1 MKNSPL
7 PVSSSSFK
15 VPPLSEP
22 IDHVFDFLMKLYFYL
37 GFTGYL
43 PYFLI
48 QSLRFFPLNGNTNTL
63 TIIVIIIGGELLIF
77 FLMDIFG
84 MQSNFLDRISR
95 LIPLIMVLLGAIA
108 MIWQFILITSSGWV
122 AAYFMILFLG
132 IFNLLTFGI
141 LGWFFIRQEY
151 GLTRQNLS
159 PSMHDSMICLLIS
172 GILFFFEFFL
182 PGALFIGIS
191 ISFVAYPFI
200 IMIWGRP
207 KVIPQVKSRKLI
219 NPYKRATFSN
229 FIIDMIKASA
239 ILITILVVLY
249 DGSAILYPIDSVNGD
264 LAWLRNLA
272 IVSFF
277 AALGMYLYSK
287 FGYRFHGLFTTFLLY
302 LLTLAHFIIVIVF
315 DLHVWW
321 VIAPINGFTLA
332 GVYFFIEQKIFK
344 SENVRIMSGS
354 YYTLIF
360 LIIVVAILLRVDPET
375 DKLIDYGRLLVSSVG
390 IAYLMGYIRDA
401 PNTNL
406 ISSQS

>member
-1 MKNSPL
+1 MPL
-7 PVSSSSFK
+7 PSPSSK
-15 VPPLSEP
+15 VPQSTVPL
-22 IDHVFDFLMKLYFYL
+22 DHVFDFLMKLYFYL
-37 GFTGYL
+37 GFTAYL

-48 QSLRFFPLNGNTNTL
+48 QSLQHFPLNSDTHTFATS
-63 TIIVIIIGGELLIF
+63 TIIIIIICGELLIL

-95 LIPLIMVLLGAIA
+95 LIPLIMVLLGASS
-108 MIWQFILITSSGWV
+108 MIYQFILISSSGWV
-122 AAYFMILFLG
+122 SEFPTILFLG

-141 LGWFFIRQEY
+141 LGWFFIRHEY
-151 GLTRQNLS
+151 GLTAQNLS

-182 PGALFIGIS
+182 SGALLIGIS

-200 IMIWGRP
+200 ILIWGRP

-219 NPYKRATFSN
+219 NPYKRTTFSN

-239 ILITILVVLY
+239 ILITILVVIY
-249 DGSAILYPIDSVNGD
+249 DGSAILYPIDSVNGGTMDGD

-272 IVSFF
+272 LVSFF
-277 AALGMYLYSK
+277 GALGMYLYSK
-287 FGYRFHGLFTTFLLY
+287 FGHRFHGLFTTFLLY
-302 LLTLAHFIIVIVF
+302 LLTFVHFLVVVAF

-344 SENVRIMSGS
+344 SDNVRIMSGS

-360 LIIVVAILLRVDPET
+360 LIIVVAILLRIDPET
-375 DKLIDYGRLLVSSVG
+375 DILIDYGRLLVSSVG
-390 IAYLMGYIRDA
+390 IAYLLGYIRES
-401 PNTNL
+401 PNSNL
-406 ISSQS
+406 DS